1 MLQNGEIAESGSYK
15 DLQVMGSKFSALTG
29 AHARSLDALGI
40 ADVFE
45 DSLENIDKCSCTRKN
60 AVKKLDNILK
70 ENPLDEGDAVDVMDV
85 KESEMAQLVED
96 EKTEIGKVNIL
107 VYWDLMRAAYGGALI
122 PIILIAQTM
131 FQCLQIASNY
141 WIAWATPET
150 VTEEP
155 AISVQHMLFVYM
167 VLSFGSAACVI
178 VRTFSMAAVTL
189 KTGQN
194 FFTRMLHSIFH
205 ASMAFLDSTPIGRIL
220 NRVRICALFLTIVLR
235 SY

>member
-1 MLQNGEIAESGSYK
+1 MLQNGEIVESGSYK
-15 DLQVMGSKFSALTG
+15 DLQVMGSKFSTLTG
-29 AHARSLDALGI
+29 AHARSLDALGV

-45 DSLENIDKCSCTRKN
+45 DSLENIDKCSCKRKDVVN
-60 AVKKLDNILK
+60 ELDNILK
-70 ENPLDEGDAVDVMDV
+70 EDPRDEGDVVDV

-107 VYWDLMRAAYGGALI
+107 VYWNLMRAAYGGAFI
-122 PIILIAQTM
+122 PIILVAQTM

-167 VLSFGSAACVI
+167 LLSFGSAACVI